1 MEKIIYK
8 DKEISPYESFYWNTT
23 REFFRGQLGGG
34 ISRTVK
40 TDDSLAVMVKIKK
53 DSRKMERRFNSHT
66 LNEILPYLP
75 DEDCFF
81 DSRHGVYDLTE
92 NILPFSVTTRIY
104 DNNQQFLKVMKEIK
118 IIKEGNY
125 HSSGHNA
132 SSIVNT
138 EGLAP
143 TVMENHGTVTAIKE
157 EILIASMRGRNPDNP
172 SERGKSNGNYKQRL
186 EINKNGTT
194 NTITSVQKDNYV
206 IEQVTDTTICL
217 NSKVDGK
224 QPSVA
229 DRVYDT
235 DGCAVALTSGWKQ
248 NIAEPQVEQIGNIY
262 PDTEKFKNR
271 TMGRVYSDKGLS
283 PTINCCGGG
292 DREPKIIDDTF
303 PSREKRVYE
312 DESPSLR
319 VGGGGFKVAE
329 PKADEKLK
337 VPQATAQGYAECEV
351 GGVFDGSYPNS
362 TTRRGRVQEGGKISP
377 TLTAEGEALN
387 RYEGSYRIRKLTPR
401 ECFRLMDVSEEDID
415 KIQAS
420 GVSNSQQY
428 KMAGNSIVVSC
439 LFHIFRTLFIEKQNP
454 DLQMTIFDIL

>member
-1 MEKIIYK
+1 MEKTIYK

-40 TDDSLAVMVKIKK
+40 TDDSLA
-53 DSRKMERRFNSHT
+53 T
-66 LNEILPYLP
+66 L
-75 DEDCFF
+75 
-81 DSRHGVYDLTE
+81 
-92 NILPFSVTTRIY
+92 
-104 DNNQQFLKVMKEIK
+104 VMKEIK

-292 DREPKIIDDTF
+292 DREPKIVD
-303 PSREKRVYE
+303 
-312 DESPSLR
+312 SPL
-319 VGGGGFKVAE
+319 
-329 PKADEKLK
+329 KA
-337 VPQATAQGYAECEV
+337 PQATAQGYAECEV

-387 RYEGSYRIRKLTPR
+387 RYEGNYRIRKLTPR
-401 ECFRLMDVSEEDID
+401 ECFRLMDVSESDID

>member
-1 MEKIIYK
+1 MLPTKVSIGTQQ
-8 DKEISPYESFYWNTT
+8 ESFSVDN
-23 REFFRGQLGGG
+23 LGGG

-40 TDDSLAVMVKIKK
+40 TDDSLAVM
-53 DSRKMERRFNSHT
+53 
-66 LNEILPYLP
+66 
-75 DEDCFF
+75 
-81 DSRHGVYDLTE
+81 
-92 NILPFSVTTRIY
+92 
-104 DNNQQFLKVMKEIK
+104 VMKEIK

-132 SSIVNT
+132 SSIVNP

-143 TVMENHGTVTAIKE
+143 TVMKNHGTVTPIKE
-157 EILIASMRGRNPDNP
+157 EIQIASMRGRNPDNP

-194 NTITSVQKDNYV
+194 NTITSVQKDNLV
-206 IEQVTDTTICL
+206 IEQATDTTICL

-224 QPSVA
+224 QPSLEHRIYDSGGISTA
-229 DRVYDT
+229 ITTGFLPRVT
-235 DGCAVALTSGWKQ
+235 
-248 NIAEPQVEQIGNIY
+248 EPQVEQIGNIY

-271 TMGRVYSDKGLS
+271 TMGRVYSDEGLS

-292 DREPKIIDDTF
+292 DREPKIIDDTYANRD
-303 PSREKRVYE
+303 PRIYAEHSPTIRSERE
-312 DESPSLR
+312 
-319 VGGGGFKVAE
+319 G
-329 PKADEKLK
+329 LK
-337 VPQATAQGYAECEV
+337 VLEQNDKLRIPQATAQGYAECEV

-387 RYEGSYRIRKLTPR
+387 RYEGNYRIRKLTPR

-428 KMAGNSIVVSC
+428 KMAGNSIVVNC
-439 LFHIFRTLFIEKQNP
+439 LYHIFRTMFIEKENP
-454 DLQMTIFDIL
+454 NLQLTIFDVL

>member
-1 MEKIIYK
+1 
-8 DKEISPYESFYWNTT
+8 
-23 REFFRGQLGGG
+23 
-34 ISRTVK
+34 
-40 TDDSLAVMVKIKK
+40 
-53 DSRKMERRFNSHT
+53 
-66 LNEILPYLP
+66 
-75 DEDCFF
+75 
-81 DSRHGVYDLTE
+81 
-92 NILPFSVTTRIY
+92 
-104 DNNQQFLKVMKEIK
+104 
-118 IIKEGNY
+118 
-125 HSSGHNA
+125 
-132 SSIVNT
+132 
-138 EGLAP
+138 
-143 TVMENHGTVTAIKE
+143 
-157 EILIASMRGRNPDNP
+157 MRGRNPDNP

-292 DREPKIIDDTF
+292 DREPKIVD
-303 PSREKRVYE
+303 
-312 DESPSLR
+312 SLK
-319 VGGGGFKVAE
+319 G
-329 PKADEKLK
+329 
-337 VPQATAQGYAECEV
+337 PQATARGYAECEV

>member
-1 MEKIIYK
+1 MGRCFYQDIAPAIRTRSVTDNNDFILEV
-8 DKEISPYESFYWNTT
+8 DKRLKQLLDSGVELQAGAMLDTYNQAVHSDTSCAIRTNINTANHHFVVEEPFNT
-23 REFFRGQLGGG
+23 AEGWMQNIAEPQIGGG

-40 TDDSLAVMVKIKK
+40 TDDSLA
-53 DSRKMERRFNSHT
+53 T
-66 LNEILPYLP
+66 L
-75 DEDCFF
+75 
-81 DSRHGVYDLTE
+81 
-92 NILPFSVTTRIY
+92 
-104 DNNQQFLKVMKEIK
+104 VMKEIK

-186 EINKNGTT
+186 GINKNGTT
-194 NTITSVQKDNYV
+194 NTITSMQKDNYV

-224 QPSVA
+224 QPSLEH
-229 DRVYDT
+229 RIYDS
-235 DGCAVALTSGWKQ
+235 SG
-248 NIAEPQVEQIGNIY
+248 NSTAITTVFLPSVTEPQVEQIGNIY
-262 PDTEKFKNR
+262 PDTDDFKNR
-271 TMGRVYSDKGLS
+271 TSGRVYSADGLS
-283 PTINCCGGG
+283 PTLRTVTGGHN
-292 DREPKIIDDTF
+292 EPKIAD
-303 PSREKRVYE
+303 
-312 DESPSLR
+312 SP
-319 VGGGGFKVAE
+319 
-329 PKADEKLK
+329 LK
-337 VPQATAQGYAECEV
+337 VPQATARGYAECEV

-428 KMAGNSIVVSC
+428 KLAGNSIVVSC

>member
-1 MEKIIYK
+1 
-8 DKEISPYESFYWNTT
+8 
-23 REFFRGQLGGG
+23 
-34 ISRTVK
+34 
-40 TDDSLAVMVKIKK
+40 
-53 DSRKMERRFNSHT
+53 
-66 LNEILPYLP
+66 
-75 DEDCFF
+75 
-81 DSRHGVYDLTE
+81 
-92 NILPFSVTTRIY
+92 
-104 DNNQQFLKVMKEIK
+104 MKEIK
-118 IIKEGNY
+118 IIKEGNS

-143 TVMENHGTVTAIKE
+143 TIMENHGTVTAIKE

-186 EINKNGTT
+186 GINKNGTT
-194 NTITSVQKDNYV
+194 NPITSMQKDNYV

-235 DGCAVALTSGWKQ
+235 DGCAVA
-248 NIAEPQVEQIGNIY
+248 
-262 PDTEKFKNR
+262 
-271 TMGRVYSDKGLS
+271 MGRVYSDKGLS

-303 PSREKRVYE
+303 PGREKRVYE

-337 VPQATAQGYAECEV
+337 APQATAQGYAECEV

-362 TTRRGRVQEGGKISP
+362 TTRRGIVQEGGKISP

-428 KMAGNSIVVSC
+428 KLAGNSIVVSC